1 MAESKSVIKGQ
12 VTPTKKDVTM
22 VTVIGTEKSKYMI
35 TGKEYKV
42 TKSHSE
48 NLVRTGHATLKK

>member
-1 MAESKSVIKGQ
+1 MANTSNKEKT
-12 VTPTKKDVTM
+12 VTPSKKDATIISVY
-22 VTVIGTEKSKYMI
+22 GTEKSKYMA